1 MAANKLDSSMLENDA
16 VTGAKLNPALVQG
29 DIIYAD
35 GTDTIDRLAKGAAAE
50 VLTMNAGA
58 TAPEWAA
65 AAGGDKRN
73 FIIDGDFTQW
83 PQGTSFAAPTSNTY
97 TATFFRTVYTGS
109 GVLTVNRSTDVPTVA
124 QSGYASNYSFET
136 DVTTADGTIAGADQ
150 YYHNHQM
157 TGSTAA
163 HFAQQEVTLSFW
175 HKHTKTGT
183 HCVGFSNGA
192 QDRSYVA
199 EYTQTT
205 TNTWEK
211 ATITLTMD
219 TSGTWLTTDTD
230 KGLEIKFAMAYST
243 AGTWAQ
249 SAGSWQAGHAYTTSN
264 QVNNFDST
272 SNYFRIAQIQL
283 VLGSTAPNFTSPPI
297 STVKRQVAWY
307 FQDEATQDTAYKWA
321 AHGGITSVSTMS
333 CKMKYSGGPMRI
345 VPIITSS
352 AANTWSCS
360 DHNTGGGVTAI
371 SFSGTNKDRSL
382 VNITYGSNQW
392 GIGNN
397 GYFYRNNLATSYIY
411 LDARH

>member
-1 MAANKLDSSMLENDA
+1 MPIEFDGVNSKVSADKLQGQTGTTITIESGHSLSGSGAGLTSLPAANL
-16 VTGAKLNPALVQG
+16 TGTLPA
-29 DIIYAD
+29 IS
-35 GTDTIDRLAKGAAAE
+35 GAS
-50 VLTMNAGA
+50 LTGLPAS
-58 TAPEWAA
+58 
-65 AAGGDKRN
+65 GDKRN

-83 PQGTSFAAPTSNTY
+83 PEGTSFAAPSSNTY

-183 HCVGFSNGA
+183 QCVGFSNGA

-243 AGTWAQ
+243 AGTWTQ

-283 VLGSTAPNFTSPPI
+283 VLGSTAPNFTSLPI
-297 STVKRQVAWY
+297 STVKDQVNYYISRYEATTALDHIGMARAHDATRAFVCVKFPRPMRVAPTISYSATGDIGINNATTLTYATALSSNEISNWGY
-307 FQDEATQDTAYKWA
+307 RFMVTVGSSVFTVDEAYVGMLKAVGDFVQ
-321 AHGGITSVSTMS
+321 
-333 CKMKYSGGPMRI
+333 
-345 VPIITSS
+345 
-352 AANTWSCS
+352 
-360 DHNTGGGVTAI
+360 
-371 SFSGTNKDRSL
+371 F
-382 VNITYGSNQW
+382 
-392 GIGNN
+392 
-397 GYFYRNNLATSYIY
+397 
-411 LDARH
+411 DARH